1 MIKRP
6 YRLNAAREEAILL
19 GKSTYFTG
27 KPCKHG
33 HIAERRVSTKTCIQC
48 AKEIHQ
54 ITDRNNYRNPEN
66 TFFRQFHHRRQS
78 AIKNGIPF
86 SITFEE
92 LHKPE
97 FCPVLGV
104 KLNYACSTGEDGKQ
118 TRDPC
123 KASIDKLVPELG
135 YVPGNVF
142 IISWRANKL
151 KSNMSIDEL
160 EKILDYMKRNNN
172 GKSI

>member
-6 YRLNAAREEAILL
+6 YRLNAAREEAISL

-33 HIAERRVSTKTCIQC
+33 HIAERRVSTKTCVQC
-48 AKEIHQ
+48 AKEIHHVK
-54 ITDRNNYRNPEN
+54 DRDDYRNPNN
-66 TFFRQFHHRRQS
+66 TFFRQFHARRQS
-78 AIKNGIPF
+78 AIKHGIPF

-92 LHKPE
+92 LYKPE
-97 FCPVLGV
+97 HCPILGV
-104 KLNYACSTGEDGKQ
+104 KLNYGCSDFSNGKQ
-118 TRDPC
+118 SRDPC
-123 KASIDKLVPELG
+123 KASIDKLDPELG
-135 YVPGNVF
+135 YVRGNVF
-142 IISWRANKL
+142 IISWRANTL
-151 KSNMSIDEL
+151 KSNMTIDEL